1 MNLDR
6 EICYQAALSR
16 DQRFDGRFFIG
27 VTSTGIYCRPICPAR
42 TPKQINMEFFACA
55 AAAEEAGFRACR
67 RCRPESAPGT
77 PAWLGTS
84 VTVARAL
91 RLISEGALDESNLDL
106 LAARVGIGERH
117 LRRLFNDELGVSP
130 FAVAQTRRIHF
141 AAKLL
146 EETDLPIGD
155 VAFGAGFRSIR
166 RFNDVMKKSFG
177 KAPSNLRQ
185 GVDNN
190 HSQGESGK
198 LCLKLPFRP
207 PYDWQQVIGF
217 LQARALPGV
226 EVISLESY
234 RRTFA
239 IQNTRGLLEIKPAP
253 EKNWFYL
260 LIPPIDTRFLRII
273 VERVRRLFD
282 CNADPL
288 RISEH
293 LQQDAQLAPV
303 VNRFAGLRVPGAF
316 DNFEIAVRAILGQQI
331 TVQGATTLSG
341 RLVQAFGE
349 QIYDEPVDGLTHLFP
364 TAEVLEAAD
373 LSQIGLP
380 QARTRTISALARAV
394 VENPRLLEGLDGL
407 EATVK
412 ALMEIKGIGNWTA
425 QYIAM
430 RVLGEPD
437 AFPASDLAL
446 RQALSRGGELPSAK
460 AVEQQAERWRPWRA
474 YAAMFLWSSLSRGA

>member
-6 EICYQAALSR
+6 ESCYKAALSR

-42 TPKQINMEFFACA
+42 TPKQKNMKFFACA

-106 LAARVGIGERH
+106 LAERVGIGERH

-146 EETDLPIGD
+146 EETDLPIGE

-185 GVDNN
+185 GIDRNQ
-190 HSQGESGK
+190 SQDESGK
-198 LCLKLPFRP
+198 LCLKIPFRP

-217 LQARALPGV
+217 LQARAIPGV
-226 EVISLESY
+226 EVINLDGY
-234 RRTFA
+234 RRTFT
-239 IQNTRGLLEIKPAP
+239 IQNTAGVLEVKPARD
-253 EKNWFYL
+253 KNWFYL
-260 LIPPIDTRFLRII
+260 FIPPIDTRFLRVI

-282 CNADPL
+282 CNADPM

-293 LQQDAQLAPV
+293 LRQDGTLAPV
-303 VNRFAGLRVPGAF
+303 VKRFAGLRVPGAF
-316 DNFEIAVRAILGQQI
+316 DPFEIAVRAILGQQI
-331 TVQGATTLSG
+331 TVAGATTLSG
-341 RLVQAFGE
+341 RLVQTFGT
-349 QIYDEPVDGLTHLFP
+349 QIFTGSSEKLTHLFP
-364 TAEVLEAAD
+364 TAEVLATAD
-373 LSQIGLP
+373 LSNIGLP
-380 QARTRTISALARAV
+380 QARAQTISALAQAV
-394 VENPRLLEGLDGL
+394 VENPMVLEGLNSLD
-407 EATVK
+407 ETIT

-446 RQALSRGGELPSAK
+446 RQALTTGDELVSAK
-460 AVEQQAERWRPWRA
+460 AVEQQAETWRPWRS

>member
-6 EICYQAALSR
+6 ESCYKAALSR
-16 DQRFDGRFFIG
+16 DHRFDGRFFIG

-42 TPKQINMEFFACA
+42 TPKQSNMKFFTCA

-91 RLISEGALDESNLDL
+91 RLISEGVLDECNLDL
-106 LAARVGIGERH
+106 LAERVGIGERH
-117 LRRLFNDELGVSP
+117 LRRLFNEELGASP
-130 FAVAQTRRIHF
+130 CAVAQTRRIHF

-146 EETDLPIGD
+146 EETDLPVGE

-177 KAPSNLRQ
+177 KSPSSLRQ
-185 GVDNN
+185 LMDK
-190 HSQGESGK
+190 HQQQSESGK
-198 LCLKLPFRP
+198 LCLKIPFRP
-207 PYDWQQVIGF
+207 PYDWQQVTGF
-217 LQARALPGV
+217 LQPRAIPGV
-226 EVISLESY
+226 EVISPESY
-234 RRTFA
+234 QRTFVIENSA
-239 IQNTRGLLEIKPAP
+239 GILEVKPAP
-253 EKNWFYL
+253 GKNWLYL
-260 LIPPIDTRFLRII
+260 LIPPIDTRFLRVI

-288 RISEH
+288 RISEQ
-293 LQQDAQLAPV
+293 LRQDAKLAPTI
-303 VNRFAGLRVPGAF
+303 NRFAGLRVPGAF
-316 DNFEIAVRAILGQQI
+316 NNFEIAVRAILGQQI

-341 RLVQAFGE
+341 RLVQAFGK
-349 QIYDEPVDGLTHLFP
+349 QIYSEHTSQLTHLFP
-364 TAEVLEAAD
+364 TAEVLAAAD

-380 QARTRTISALARAV
+380 QARAHTILALAKAAI
-394 VENPRLLEGLDGL
+394 EAPTLLEGSSSLDETIKTL
-407 EATVK
+407 TK
-412 ALMEIKGIGNWTA
+412 IKGIGNWTA

-446 RQALSRGGELPSAK
+446 RKALSTGDTLISVKEI
-460 AVEQQAERWRPWRA
+460 EQQAEPWRPWRA
-474 YAAMFLWSSLSRGA
+474 YAAMFLWSGLAKGV